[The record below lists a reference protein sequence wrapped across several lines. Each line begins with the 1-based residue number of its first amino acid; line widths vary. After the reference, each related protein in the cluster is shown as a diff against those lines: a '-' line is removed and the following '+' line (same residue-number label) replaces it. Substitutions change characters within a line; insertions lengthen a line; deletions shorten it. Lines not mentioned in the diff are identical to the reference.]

1 MKLIKKMF
9 GLLLALTLV
18 FQAVYAK
25 DLSVSD
31 SVLINDDFSSDTLGN
46 YTN

>member
-1 MKLIKKMF
+1 MF

-31 SVLINDDFSSDTLGN
+31 SVLINDDFPPILWVITG
-46 YTN
+46 